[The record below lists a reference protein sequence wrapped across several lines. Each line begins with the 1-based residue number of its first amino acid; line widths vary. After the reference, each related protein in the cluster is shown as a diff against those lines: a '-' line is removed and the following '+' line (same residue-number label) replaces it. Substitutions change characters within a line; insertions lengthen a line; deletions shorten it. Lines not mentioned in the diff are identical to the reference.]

1 MAALLGKIDHFDAE
15 VEEWP
20 QYVERLEH
28 FFEANGITGE
38 DNESKRRPV
47 FLTVIGPSPYNL
59 LRNLLLL
66 EKPADKTFEQ
76 LTQILKD
83 HYNPKPSE
91 VMQRFR
97 FNTRS
102 RKAGESVATYVAE
115 LRRLAGFCNFGR
127 SLEDMIRDR
136 LVCGINDETIQR
148 TLLAEPDLTYTKS
161 LSIAKGVEAGAQ
173 NLKETPA

>member
-1 MAALLGKIDHFDAE
+1 MAALLGKIDHFGAE

-20 QYVERLEH
+20 QYVERIEQFLEV
-28 FFEANGITGE
+28 NGITGE
-38 DNESKRRPV
+38 DNASKHRYV
-47 FLTVIGPSPYNL
+47 FLTVIGPSPCKMLRIL
-59 LRNLLLL
+59 LSL
-66 EKPADKTFEQ
+66 EKPADKMLEQ

-102 RKAGESVATYVAE
+102 RKAGESVAVYVAE
-115 LRRLAGFCNFGR
+115 LRRLAEFCNCGR

-136 LVCGINDETIQR
+136 LVCGINDETFKKKRSYWPNQ
-148 TLLAEPDLTYTKS
+148 T
-161 LSIAKGVEAGAQ
+161 
-173 NLKETPA
+173 